1 MKDLRM
7 IKEYVYRIINFFI
20 GRIYR
25 IYLYYISENYRLG
38 RLHSKNK
45 PKLFF
50 GTSAIINNKYWSN
63 ALRENGYE
71 SQTVMSGFMSIN
83 KKNDFDLYFVNDKRV
98 NNPSFREVGYKHLDF
113 VRNIMQITPEEI
125 PDPSDDRITI
135 IYTGNFGDERYMAS
149 GWILAHRFGHAIS
162 RSDNST
168 VGDLWR
174 KFIKN
179 LADIFK
185 DILSKV
191 YNIEVDLNMRGNYSQ
206 INKNQKILKFA
217 AQQIGTMKSAR
228 ENNLRNWYEF
238 AYELLAQYLISGKI
252 KFNPLPKSIII
263 GFGPYGRK
271 EMRYTKSEESRQDI
285 NSSELDYY
293 ASTIEYQLEE
303 ILGACL
309 NKIFVM

>member
-1 MKDLRM
+1 MSNLK
-7 IKEYVYRIINFFI
+7 
-20 GRIYR
+20 
-25 IYLYYISENYRLG
+25 LYNILY
-38 RLHSKNK
+38 
-45 PKLFF
+45 
-50 GTSAIINNKYWSN
+50 
-63 ALRENGYE
+63 ENGDLVDE
-71 SQTVMSGFMSIN
+71 MAIQQFKTVGDWSKRSSFSHPVDRALLTSPKAVEKIKRQWEN
-83 KKNDFDLYFVNDKRV
+83 TPYDFDLYFVNDKRV
-98 NNPSFREVGYKHLDF
+98 NNPAFREVGYKHLDF
-113 VRNIMQITPEEI
+113 VRNILQITPEEI

-271 EMRYTKSEESRQDI
+271 EMRYTKSEESRQEI

-293 ASTIEYQLEE
+293 ASTIEYQLED